1 MWHNEFNTV
10 KFDLTD
16 EHDRDILYSAFT
28 VWICKGSSIVPLTDY
43 AHHKT
48 YQKAVRQEKY
58 FTNSDKNVYIDLRRG
73 KCNTGEFE
81 RVNCDNSDLMITVEL
96 KAPTTQKWDCMW
108 QGTIKENICTC

>member
-28 VWICKGSSIVPLTDY
+28 VWICKE
-43 AHHKT
+43 
-48 YQKAVRQEKY
+48 AVRQEKY

-81 RVNCDNSDLMITVEL
+81 RVNCDSSDLMITVEL